1 MNEILGVPA
10 MLCSEISHKDRH
22 NKHRERKPTCP
33 THSPFSALVARPVK
47 KKEISNEPEA
57 QAAVMKE
64 WNRLKEKKVWLEHLV
79 REWPDVAKEARI
91 GGTTAHV
98 GRVFM
103 ICVEKGSEQPKLN
116 ADGSRN
122 PDRKFKG
129 RAVFDG
135 RRTEVKDENHDLAL
149 FSELSS
155 SPAAME
161 DSKLAHALGF

>member
-1 MNEILGVPA
+1 MNEILDVPA

-22 NKHRERKPTCP
+22 SKHRERRPNCP

-103 ICVEKGSEQPKLN
+103 ICVERGPNNPSLMLTVLGTRIVSSRVGPSSTEDEQR
-116 ADGSRN
+116 SRM
-122 PDRKFKG
+122 RI
-129 RAVFDG
+129 
-135 RRTEVKDENHDLAL
+135 TT
-149 FSELSS
+149 
-155 SPAAME
+155 
-161 DSKLAHALGF
+161 